1 MNSEKKKALVAV
13 IVGVFVLFAFLAFG
27 PSSAMA
33 ADEIRIGFMAPM
45 KGPLAKPGEDLLNG
59 FKLFWKQNGLKAG
72 GRPVKPASHP
82 RREGEYDHWRLM
94 RSRWAGNGP
103 GQPGD
108 GGAGARNARCR

>member
-13 IVGVFVLFAFLAFG
+13 IVGVFVLFAFIAFG
-27 PSSAMA
+27 PSSAVA

-72 GRPVKPASHP
+72 GRPVKILYADSACNPDQAITQA
-82 RREGEYDHWRLM
+82 RRLIHAEKVNMIIG
-94 RSRWAGNGP
+94 
-103 GQPGD
+103 
-108 GGAGARNARCR
+108 